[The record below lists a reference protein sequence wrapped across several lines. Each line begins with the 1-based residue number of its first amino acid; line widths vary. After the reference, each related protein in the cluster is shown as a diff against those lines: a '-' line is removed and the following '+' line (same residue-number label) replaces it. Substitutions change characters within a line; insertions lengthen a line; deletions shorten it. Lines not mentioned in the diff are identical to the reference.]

1 MRYTDYRFH
10 VPEEKVV
17 RLIVDTDAKNEA
29 DDQFAIV
36 QALLSP
42 KFENVGLI
50 AAHYGTRH
58 EDSME
63 RSYQELETIFDK
75 MKFPKENMI
84 FHGAEH
90 AIPDT
95 KTPAVSEGAE
105 LIVRE
110 AMKDDTRPLFA
121 IFLGPLTDMAS
132 ALLMEPRIASR
143 MTAIWIGGGRYP
155 SGGPE
160 FNLGND
166 VNAANVVFQ
175 SKMEVWQVPKNVY
188 EMIPLSL
195 AELEYKVAPCGEI
208 GSYLLEQLD
217 EHANEE
223 GPRKSPFRTGE
234 VWVVGDSPAVGLLLY
249 EHRFEFDWVQAPL
262 ITSDMTYVQ
271 TGLNRPIRVYKKI
284 DSRLILDDF
293 FAKLALFHEKH
304 PEGGGCSAM

>member
-1 MRYTDYRFH
+1 MRYTDYKFH
-10 VPEEKVV
+10 VPKEKIV

-42 KFENVGLI
+42 KFENVGMI

-58 EDSME
+58 TDSME
-63 RSYQELETIFDK
+63 RSYRELETIFDK
-75 MKFPKENMI
+75 MGFPKENMI
-84 FHGAEH
+84 FHGAAH

-95 KTPAVSEGAE
+95 KTPVVSEGAE

-110 AMKDDTRPLFA
+110 AMKEDDRPLFA

-132 ALLMEPRIASR
+132 ALLMEPGIASR

-175 SKMEVWQVPKNVY
+175 SKMDVWQVPKNVY

-208 GSYLLEQLD
+208 GSYLLQQLD

-223 GPRKSPFRTGE
+223 GPRNSPFRTGE

-262 ITSDMTYVQ
+262 ITADMTYVQ

-293 FAKLALFHEKH
+293 FAKLALFHAKH
-304 PEGGGCSAM
+304 PEGGGV